1 MDASATAD
9 GRSVRGI
16 RTATAVYFFIS
27 GFGYTTWASRIPA
40 IQQQLH
46 LNDAQLG
53 AALFALPVGLL
64 LTLPIT
70 SSLLRV
76 YSSSRIMLFGAMVF
90 NVMLGLLGYVAFYWQ
105 LLLVLLCFGSSRN
118 LLNLS
123 INTESV
129 GVQALYKRSI
139 ITTFHGIWSLAGFG
153 GSALGYL
160 AVSLNIVP
168 SWHLLTVSST
178 LIILALYFYP
188 KTLKQA
194 PLAVESKPI
203 FSLPDKYLLK
213 YALICFA
220 SMACENIMYDWG
232 EIYMQK
238 AASASHATA
247 IAAFVVFMVFVT
259 IGRFAGDPLVN
270 RYGVKAPMRYSGVLV
285 IAGLS
290 LAVLFPYVPVVITA
304 FALIGLGVSCIVP
317 LVYRQAGRSTTMQGG
332 AAVAAVST
340 IGYLGFLVVPPMV
353 GFIAQVAN
361 MRWAFGIFIS
371 LGMLMVWMTRKIEA

>member
-1 MDASATAD
+1 
-9 GRSVRGI
+9 
-16 RTATAVYFFIS
+16 
-27 GFGYTTWASRIPA
+27 
-40 IQQQLH
+40 
-46 LNDAQLG
+46 
-53 AALFALPVGLL
+53 
-64 LTLPIT
+64 
-70 SSLLRV
+70 
-76 YSSSRIMLFGAMVF
+76 MVF

-105 LLLVLLCFGSSRN
+105 LMLVLLCFGSSRN

-160 AVSLNIVP
+160 AVSLNILP

-178 LIILALYFYP
+178 LVILALYFYP
-188 KTLKQA
+188 KTLKQQPIA
-194 PLAVESKPI
+194 AQAKPI

-247 IAAFVVFMVFVT
+247 IAGFVVFMIFVT

-290 LAVLFPYVPVVITA
+290 LAVLFPYVPVVITG

-317 LVYRQAGRSTTMQGG
+317 LVYRQAGRSTTMPGG

-340 IGYLGFLVVPPMV
+340 IGYLGFLVVPPLV
-353 GFIAQVAN
+353 GFIAQVAD
-361 MRWAFGIFIS
+361 MRWSFGVFIS
-371 LGMLMVWMTRKIEA
+371 LGVLMVLMTRKIE